1 MDRIVYYLANKKGR
15 ADNPGLAAAAA
26 PNKK

>member
-15 ADNPGLAAAAA
+15 TDNPELAAAAA

>member
-1 MDRIVYYLANKKGR
+1 MGWIVYYLANKRGR
-15 ADNPGLAAAAA
+15 TDNPGLAAIAA